1 MFTSGVALD
10 ARVWPP
16 SLKEIEAKVLDM
28 NGLVER
34 DGLVYKKDTTEL
46 FTGHV
51 EGIPPHDWTGEVE
64 GTYEKAH
71 AYIKGSYQDGLKHGF
86 WDWYYYDSESQRR
99 ENLSHRRTYL
109 YGKKN
114 GLYESYN
121 HSERPRGQSA
131 YEGFYAAGAVMYRK
145 FYKDDLLHG
154 PWEYFNEFG
163 DLILSGMYEDNKPI
177 GVMEQFCYWNY
188 EDHYLCK
195 KEFYNNEGEIE
206 ETKCYN
212 VFGEIISFYDG
223 EVSWDFCDPSDSPS
237 VEKADG
243 TLSSRPCTGLE
254 EDFFL
259 CDPSD
264 TSSDSPS
271 VEKADVTLL
280 SRGVPCA
287 TLDEVLSYYNSWDD
301 SPPTI
306 INTKSG
312 ASFHMLLILR
322 GADAKVFKILYRPVS
337 VGLTDY
343 CNFIQAGFQFPDWSY
358 PVKKLSVGDTYPA
371 EFYFENFY
379 TVWGEQYDEST
390 GEEKHEMYYDDST
403 GELGHFMGVN
413 SQAYDYTNLKW
424 KFDPLKAKFNLIEYK
439 ERRTGEM
446 VSGTHGQ
453 PPNFVIDF
461 SVTPPL
467 WKHLLVTETQKLKYS
482 MESAKRHRTADAK
495 RRMDI
500 CSDPIKRADYED
512 YCTRASD

>member
-16 SLKEIEAKVLDM
+16 SIEEIEAKVLDM

-46 FTGHV
+46 FTGNV
-51 EGIPPHDWTGEVE
+51 EGVPPYEWTGEVE

-71 AYIKGSYQDGLKHGF
+71 RYLKGSYQDGLKHGF
-86 WDWYYYDSESQRR
+86 WDWEYYSAESGSRAGVA
-99 ENLSHRRTYL
+99 SRTTYM
-109 YGKKN
+109 YGKEH
-114 GLYESYN
+114 GLYEFYN
-121 HSERPRGQSA
+121 HPHRVPAQSSWDD
-131 YEGFYAAGAVMYRK
+131 YAFGAVISRQM
-145 FYKDDLLHG
+145 YKDGLIDG
-154 PWEYFNEFG
+154 PWEEFEENG
-163 DLILSGMYEDNKPI
+163 SLHSSGMAKDGHNI
-177 GVMEQFCYWNY
+177 GVMNQYCYWNY
-188 EDHYLCK
+188 QDHYLCK
-195 KEFYNNEGEIE
+195 REFYNNEGEIE

-212 VFGEIISFYDG
+212 VLGEIIRAYDG
-223 EVSWDFCDPSDSPS
+223 EVSYGICDPSDSSSDSTS
-237 VEKADG
+237 VEK
-243 TLSSRPCTGLE
+243 
-254 EDFFL
+254 
-259 CDPSD
+259 
-264 TSSDSPS
+264 
-271 VEKADVTLL
+271 VDVTLL

-306 INTKSG
+306 MNTKSG
-312 ASFHMLLILR
+312 ASFHMLLIMR

-371 EFYFENFY
+371 EFYFKDFY
-379 TVWGEQYDEST
+379 AVWGEQYDEST
-390 GEEKHEMYYDDST
+390 GEEKHEIYYDEST
-403 GELGHFMGVN
+403 GELGYFMGG
-413 SQAYDYTNLKW
+413 SSHAYDYTNLKW

-439 ERRTGEM
+439 ERRTGETG
-446 VSGTHGQ
+446 SGTHGQ

-467 WKHLLVTETQKLKYS
+467 WKHLLVTETQKLRDS

-512 YCTRASD
+512 YCKRASE